1 MADEESDSES
11 EEVVDKSPK
20 NFFERQISSFNK
32 DPFQFSLQILILFGA
47 IYVYYII
54 AYEFVRQSLLNLTKD
69 RIQSLDLP
77 FVLLD
82 EAVDS
87 YTTYVTTILSIAV
100 VFGFYSLGAGNLTPR
115 QYDIRAQLLA
125 LLAALPF
132 ISYFVLHIMW
142 LKENDTSWYFDLL
155 FMEEMSGF
163 TLSNEWPFE
172 TVLQDSRWA
181 FYRVGLYN
189 AIRVCTGCNRR
200 ASLVYRNCWIS
211 GRWRSG
217 QSHGLQEC

>member
-11 EEVVDKSPK
+11 EEVVDKSPQ

-32 DPFQFSLQILILFGA
+32 DPFQFSLQILIWFGA

-54 AYEFVRQSLLNLTKD
+54 ADEFVRQSLLNLTKD

-125 LLAALPF
+125 LLAYLTF
-132 ISYFVLHIMW
+132 ISYFVLDIM
-142 LKENDTSWYFDLL
+142 
-155 FMEEMSGF
+155 
-163 TLSNEWPFE
+163 
-172 TVLQDSRWA
+172 
-181 FYRVGLYN
+181 
-189 AIRVCTGCNRR
+189 
-200 ASLVYRNCWIS
+200 
-211 GRWRSG
+211 
-217 QSHGLQEC
+217 